1 MRGRRAAGV
10 ALLLLLLGCVLPGP
24 RAQEFDAG
32 AVARVGGFET
42 LQPLDPV
49 DLGNQRGGRLPT
61 SMPPPRP
68 GSGPVRFWDEVARPL
83 RPPVGAS
90 QGTITSTSRGAR

>member
-1 MRGRRAAGV
+1 VTLPRAAGG
-10 ALLLLLLGCVLPGP
+10 ALLLLLLAGALAAP
-24 RAQEFDAG
+24 RAQEFDAA
-32 AVARVGGFET
+32 AVARIGGFET

-61 SMPPPRP
+61 ILPTQRSV
-68 GSGPVRFWDEVARPL
+68 SGPVRFWDEVARPV

-90 QGTITSTSRGAR
+90 QGIVTSTSRGAR